1 MKYLLI
7 DVINND
13 VRLVEANGLDDFY
26 KLLNCRCIDITRRKI
41 GDIDCNLIVDDEGLL
56 IDNPIVSAID
66 VSGTPCLF
74 GNILVAS
81 GRTVDGEL
89 TELTDEELQEVMFNI
104 AEITTTKRPEPYKV
118 LVDVDY

>member
-26 KLLNCRCIDITRRKI
+26 KLLNCRCIDIVRRKI
-41 GDIDCNLIVDDEGLL
+41 GDIDCNLIVDEGLL

-104 AEITTTKRPEPYKV
+104 AEITTTKHPEPYKV
-118 LVDVDY
+118 LVEVDY

>member
-26 KLLNCRCIDITRRKI
+26 KLLNCRCIDIVRRKI

-104 AEITTTKRPEPYKV
+104 AEITTTKHPEPYKV
-118 LVDVDY
+118 LVEVDY